1 MQFNTKN
8 TKENANTKA
17 TKNIFYSALCINLC
31 VLCVKLYFKQLFRYY
46 GLNGAP
52 QSLGSRT

>member
-17 TKNIFYSALCINLC
+17 TKSIILVFFELNFVCL
-31 VLCVKLYFKQLFRYY
+31 VLI
-46 GLNGAP
+46 
-52 QSLGSRT
+52 